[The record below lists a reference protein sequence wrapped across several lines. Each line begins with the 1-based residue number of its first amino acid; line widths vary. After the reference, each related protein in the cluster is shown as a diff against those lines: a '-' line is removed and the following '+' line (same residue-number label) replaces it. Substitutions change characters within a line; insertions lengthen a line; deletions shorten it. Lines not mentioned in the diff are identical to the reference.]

1 MSRKDKS
8 IMIDYP
14 DEFIR
19 KMRLTGLLSLRGG
32 GRFLDM
38 NHNEQAKV
46 DYVLKTYALYQ
57 TFDDK
62 SAYFNYMASMDKN
75 LVFAP
80 ATEVKNSQK
89 VDYLQKWVALYS
101 WDVVKV
107 ELLNLSHRRGSKDN
121 ILKYIPAP
129 VRLEFLSALAI
140 KLRYPHLVVTPNYPV
155 DDEGIPT
162 STAAGTGNQGDI
174 ECFYKDA
181 GLLVEVTM
189 SEGRTQT
196 MMEVWPIARH
206 LEEFSKKVKT
216 AVCYFVAPSIFT
228 DTIKQAAYV
237 QQTEQR
243 RIIPNTIADFTLM
256 LDTRQNLDQESSSVK
271 NSCKP

>member
-1 MSRKDKS
+1 
-8 IMIDYP
+8 
-14 DEFIR
+14 
-19 KMRLTGLLSLRGG
+19 
-32 GRFLDM
+32 
-38 NHNEQAKV
+38 
-46 DYVLKTYALYQ
+46 
-57 TFDDK
+57 
-62 SAYFNYMASMDKN
+62 
-75 LVFAP
+75 
-80 ATEVKNSQK
+80 
-89 VDYLQKWVALYS
+89 
-101 WDVVKV
+101 
-107 ELLNLSHRRGSKDN
+107 
-121 ILKYIPAP
+121 
-129 VRLEFLSALAI
+129 
-140 KLRYPHLVVTPNYPV
+140 LRYPHLVVTPNYPV